1 MIESAI
7 ERARKIPRTEALK
20 RVHREKTSNRPVFVI
35 NFDPRL
41 PSIPSIVKKHW
52 RTMAQDPRLKEIF
65 PLPPLVAYK
74 RPPNIRDSLIR
85 AKVPRPN
92 PNKPKR
98 NLPGMKQCLNC
109 GVCPYVRVGKSVR
122 STNNNY
128 QIEIN
133 TSVNCSS
140 SNVIY
145 MVGCKKCTQQYIGET
160 ERSIRER
167 FREHMGYVKASL
179 KNKATGQH
187 FNEPGHKVS
196 DMTITVIEKVY
207 NKDPR
212 YRKQREKMFINK
224 FNTRY
229 KGLNKMSGG

>member
-1 MIESAI
+1 M
-7 ERARKIPRTEALK
+7 
-20 RVHREKTSNRPVFVI
+20 
-35 NFDPRL
+35 
-41 PSIPSIVKKHW
+41 
-52 RTMAQDPRLKEIF
+52 
-65 PLPPLVAYK
+65 AYK
-74 RPPNIRDSLIR
+74 RPPNIRDNLIR
-85 AKVPRPN
+85 AKIPRPN

-98 NLPGMKQCLNC
+98 NLLGMKQCLNC

-140 SNVIY
+140 INVIY

-160 ERSIRER
+160 ERSVRER
-167 FREHMGYVKASL
+167 FREHMGYVTASL

-196 DMTITVIEKVY
+196 DMTITVIEKVF

>member
-7 ERARKIPRTEALK
+7 EKARKIPRSEALK
-20 RVHREKTSNRPVFVI
+20 RVHRDKNTSRPVFVI

-41 PSIPSIVKKHW
+41 PSIPNIIKKHW

-65 PLPPLVAYK
+65 PLPPLVAYM
-74 RPPNIRDSLIR
+74 RPPNIKDKLIR
-85 AKVPRPN
+85 AKIPRPN
-92 PNKPKR
+92 STKPKR
-98 NLPGMKQCLNC
+98 NLPGMKKCLNC
-109 GVCPYVRVGKSVR
+109 GVCPYVKVGKSVN
-122 STNNNY
+122 STNSNY
-128 QIEIN
+128 RIEIN
-133 TSVNCSS
+133 SSVNCSS

-145 MVGCKKCTQQYIGET
+145 MVGCKKCTQQYVGET
-160 ERSIRER
+160 ERSVKER
-167 FREHMGYVKASL
+167 FREHRGYVAANL

-187 FNEPGHKVS
+187 FNEPGHSVS
-196 DMTITVIEKVY
+196 DMTITVIEKVF
-207 NKDPR
+207 NKDPQ